1 MVQAWEDAKNLL
13 PALLKKIPPDRSPI
27 LGCADLTLTVGKLTV
42 GVVGI
47 LGCDF
52 QRFPWERRGVLL
64 YVCT

>member
-1 MVQAWEDAKNLL
+1 MAQAWEDAKNYYLL
-13 PALLKKIPPDRSPI
+13 CSKKIPPDRSPI
-27 LGCADLTLTVGKLTV
+27 LGCADWTLTVGKLTV

-52 QRFPWERRGVLL
+52 QRFPWERRGALL